1 MSPSVGEPSEMYSEW
16 QEWQRARV
24 ADAGAYGTFETDCP
38 HLAIFVSL
46 QETEQKG
53 PRIK

>member
-1 MSPSVGEPSEMYSEW
+1 MYGGQ
-16 QEWQRARV
+16 QEWQRAQV
-24 ADAGAYGTFETDCP
+24 ADAGAYGTLETDHP